1 MRTRAIGR
9 EGARSVHKLRRV
21 CVQTSTLAQ
30 DEDMGD
36 RRLVAGM
43 VGGGPGAMVGAAHRH
58 AMWLDNQY
66 VLAAGIFGRNHE
78 ASAQFADELGVERV
92 YRDHREMVEKEAERL
107 DVVAVVTPND
117 THFEIA
123 KAFLEAGIAVVCEKP
138 LTNDSATAAELV
150 AIAESNNVILAV
162 PHIYSAYPMVRHAAR
177 MVRDGKLGRI
187 RFVSAEHASGW
198 ASADVEQWRMDP
210 EKGGVAAAVADVGT
224 HAFHLLRYITG
235 LEASRVSAELSTLV
249 AGRPVF
255 DNATMRLTLSNGA
268 PATVWAT
275 MAATGHEHGLRIR
288 VFGDDASLEWRHE
301 DPQHLIV
308 RDPGAGST
316 ILAQGMS
323 TLSEDAGR
331 LNRAG
336 LGHPEGFL
344 EAFANFYIDLADIL
358 RGQAPRDLS
367 IPMGVDGLIGVQ
379 LVEATVA
386 SHANDAAWV
395 DTSFGT

>member
-1 MRTRAIGR
+1 MTG
-9 EGARSVHKLRRV
+9 
-21 CVQTSTLAQ
+21 Q
-30 DEDMGD
+30 
-36 RRLVAGM
+36 RLVAGM
-43 VGGGPGAMVGAAHRH
+43 VGGGAGAMIGGAHRH

-66 VLAAGIFGRNHE
+66 VLASGIFGRDPAE
-78 ASAQFADELGVERV
+78 SAEFAKNLGVERV
-92 YRDHREMVEKEAERL
+92 YVDYREMAEREADRDDGV

-123 KAFLEAGIAVVCEKP
+123 KAFLAKCIAVVCEKP

-150 AIAESNNVILAV
+150 AVAAENDAILAV

-177 MVRDGKLGRI
+177 MVRNGKLGRI
-187 RFVSAEHASGW
+187 RFVAAEHASGW
-198 ASADVEQWRMDP
+198 ASAEVEQWRMDP
-210 EKGGVAAAVADVGT
+210 AKGGVATAVADVGT

-235 LEASRVSAELSTLV
+235 LEATRVSAELSTLV

-255 DNATMRLTLSNGA
+255 DNATVRLTLSNGA

-308 RDPGAGST
+308 RDPDGGTT

-323 TLSEDAGR
+323 GLSDDAAR
-331 LNRAG
+331 LTRVG

-344 EAFANFYIDLADIL
+344 EAFANFYLDLAEML
-358 RGQAPRDLS
+358 RGQAARELS
-367 IPMGVDGLIGVQ
+367 IPTGVDGLIGVRF
-379 LVEATVA
+379 VEATVT
-386 SHANDAAWV
+386 SHENDAAWV
-395 DTSFGT
+395 GFRESP

>member
-1 MRTRAIGR
+1 M
-9 EGARSVHKLRRV
+9 
-21 CVQTSTLAQ
+21 
-30 DEDMGD
+30 
-36 RRLVAGM
+36 RLVAGM
-43 VGGGPGAMVGAAHRH
+43 IGGGPGAMIAAAHRH

-66 VLAAGIFGRNHE
+66 VLAAGIFGRDPS
-78 ASAQFADELGVERV
+78 ASADFAEGLGVERV
-92 YRDHREMVEKEAERL
+92 YGDYREMAADEKGRL

-177 MVRDGKLGRI
+177 MVRNGDLGRI
-187 RFVSAEHASGW
+187 RFVAAEHASGW

-210 EKGGVAAAVADVGT
+210 DRGGVATAVADVGT

-235 LEASRVSAELSTLV
+235 LEATRVSAELGTLV
-249 AGRPVF
+249 PNRSVF
-255 DNATMRLTLSNGA
+255 DNATMRLTLSNNA

-301 DPQHLIV
+301 DPQHLTV
-308 RDPGAGST
+308 RDPDGGAT
-316 ILAQGMS
+316 ILAHGM
-323 TLSEDAGR
+323 TGLSDDAAR
-331 LNRAG
+331 LTRVG

-344 EAFANFYIDLADIL
+344 EAFANFYLDLAELL
-358 RGQAPRDLS
+358 RGQAARDLS
-367 IPMGVDGLIGVQ
+367 IPMGIDGLIGVQ

>member
-1 MRTRAIGR
+1 MR
-9 EGARSVHKLRRV
+9 
-21 CVQTSTLAQ
+21 
-30 DEDMGD
+30 D

-43 VGGGPGAMVGAAHRH
+43 VGGGPGAMIGGAHRH

-66 VLAAGIFGRNHE
+66 VLAAGIFGRHRQT
-78 ASAQFADELGVERV
+78 SAEFAGTLGVKRV
-92 YRDHREMVEKEAERL
+92 YDDYRAMAEREDGL

-123 KAFLEAGIAVVCEKP
+123 KAFLEKGIAVVCEKP
-138 LTNDSATAAELV
+138 LTNDSTTAAELV
-150 AIAESNNVILAV
+150 TIAESTRTILAV
-162 PHIYSAYPMVRHAAR
+162 PHIYSAYAMVRHAAR
-177 MVRDGKLGRI
+177 MVRRAELGRI
-187 RFVSAEHASGW
+187 RFVAAEHASGW

-210 EKGGVAAAVADVGT
+210 DRGGMATAVADVGT

-235 LEASRVSAELSTLV
+235 LEATRVSAELSTV
-249 AGRPVF
+249 VPGRPVF

-308 RDPGAGST
+308 RDHDGGAT
-316 ILAQGMS
+316 ILAQGMT
-323 TLSEDAGR
+323 TLSEDASR
-331 LNRAG
+331 ITRVG

-344 EAFANFYIDLADIL
+344 EAFANFYLDLAAIL
-358 RGQAPRDLS
+358 RGQSARDLS
-367 IPMGVDGLIGVQ
+367 IPTGVDGLIGVQ
-379 LVEATVA
+379 FVEATLV

-395 DTSFGT
+395 DFPNNPWTRSSISHIAAP